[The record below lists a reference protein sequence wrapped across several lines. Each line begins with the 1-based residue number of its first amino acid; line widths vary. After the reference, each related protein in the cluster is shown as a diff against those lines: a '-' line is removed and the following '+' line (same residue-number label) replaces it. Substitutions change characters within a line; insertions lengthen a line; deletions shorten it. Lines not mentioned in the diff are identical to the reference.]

1 MKVTARAMIVLLVVA
16 AACLFSVNGLKREV
30 THLVQQTLPG
40 LQYAALADSLVCD
53 GYIRCLSLVST
64 SQPEDLEGNLREIQE
79 ATRQTDVYLE
89 KYRDTI
95 FDKEDQV
102 NYIRVEH
109 VRDDY
114 LGNRDKFFAL
124 LKEQRREDALHYL
137 KSTVTPAYNDYSQSL
152 GRMFD
157 HKVKVGEIRRDQV
170 MLLSFT
176 TPIVVS
182 ILFALLFALGLLVSI
197 RFMVR

>member
-1 MKVTARAMIVLLVVA
+1 MIVLLVVA

-40 LQYAALADSLVCD
+40 LQYAAMADSLVCD

-64 SQPEDLEGNLREIQE
+64 TQPEDLDGNLREIQE

-102 NYIRVEH
+102 NYTKVQH

-124 LKEQRREDALHYL
+124 LKEQRRVDALHYL
-137 KSTVTPAYNDYSQSL
+137 KSTVTPA
-152 GRMFD
+152 
-157 HKVKVGEIRRDQV
+157 
-170 MLLSFT
+170 
-176 TPIVVS
+176 
-182 ILFALLFALGLLVSI
+182 
-197 RFMVR
+197 